1 MLLPEFVKLTG
12 FHPTIEY
19 FDEVIHPAYMQVKD
33 DKETWCKAWKRKGGI
48 QAAYDWQRR
57 YAEKLKMIAKQ
68 ETADATQQR
77 ELNEKLTRECI
88 DLHHREDELT
98 TQVLNLTQERK
109 ELVEFLIQQAEKW
122 SAAEL
127 RAQAIAMIGERAYL
141 AYKIEHGMTLWE
153 EDRAV
158 LVATLKEDKQ

>member
-1 MLLPEFVKLTG
+1 MLLIEFTKLTG
-12 FHPTIEY
+12 FEPTIEY
-19 FDEVIHPAYMQVKD
+19 FNDVIHPAYMDSKD
-33 DKETWCKAWKRKGGI
+33 DKETWCKAWKRKVGVLG
-48 QAAYDWQRR
+48 AYDWLRR
-57 YAEKLKMIAKQ
+57 RCDKMERAYKH
-68 ETADATQQR
+68 EREDATKQR
-77 ELNEKLTRECI
+77 EENTKLTRECI

-109 ELVEFLIQQAEKW
+109 ELIEFLIQQAEKW
-122 SAAEL
+122 SAADL